1 MPPTGCMLESRVL
14 GPFGLRLSPLW
25 HRPLGSGAL
34 SRLWRRCL
42 APQPGGTQ
50 HKLRRASAS
59 GLRGEDE
66 FSRPSTTRAA
76 APSSRVSG
84 VELNVDALDDM
95 VINCILTVP
104 AVEHGADSLYNI
116 DSSWVLDD
124 SRCGIRR

>member
-42 APQPGGTQ
+42 AELSTSSHERQ
-50 HKLRRASAS
+50 HQGYVLEK
-59 GLRGEDE
+59 DE
-66 FSRPSTTRAA
+66 SSRPSTTRGA
-76 APSSRVSG
+76 APSSQVFG
-84 VELNVDALDDM
+84 VGREVDALDDM

-104 AVEHGADSLYNI
+104 AIERGADSLYDI
-116 DSSWVLDD
+116 DSSWVLDG
-124 SRCGIRR
+124 SRYGIRR